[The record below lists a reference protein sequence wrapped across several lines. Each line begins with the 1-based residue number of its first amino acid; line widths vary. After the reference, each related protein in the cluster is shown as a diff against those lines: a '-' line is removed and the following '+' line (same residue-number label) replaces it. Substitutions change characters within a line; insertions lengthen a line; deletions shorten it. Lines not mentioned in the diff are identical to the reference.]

1 MLQTFEEDADVKLSD
16 QNMNKDNINKERKQ
30 HQEWRNLA
38 MYMDRY
44 KYYPP
49 QEAPRNHPPQES
61 SHQLLPNKDDLGE
74 CGDSPDFEKYF
85 TLSKKRRSRFN
96 EDKKI
101 YEQFFK
107 PHSKDG
113 GKLSRNGVGTFVE
126 LGAFD
131 GLQETNS
138 RFYEAC
144 LGWEGLLIEGNPSV
158 YEKLKGHRPWAHR
171 MSFAPSCQE
180 EGQTIQFVNLPM
192 TTVGVPGHAKAYNER
207 SSHHFVDVP
216 CGPLSPILS
225 DIFHTSGGHIDFF
238 SLDVEGAEKHWFWIL
253 LTLNK

>member
-1 MLQTFEEDADVKLSD
+1 MKDFLKIFPVFVIIVVAVPFSIVLNIDVIGHHDSQEEFTLTFEEDAHVKSSD
-16 QNMNKDNINKERKQ
+16 QNINKDINKERIQ
-30 HQEWRNLA
+30 RQEWRNLA

-44 KYYPP
+44 KYHSP
-49 QEAPRNHPPQES
+49 QEAPKNHPPQES
-61 SHQLLPNKDDLGE
+61 SQLLPNKDDLGE

-85 TLSKKRRSRFN
+85 TLDHTRRSNTN

-101 YEQFFK
+101 YERFFK
-107 PHSKDG
+107 PYTNDG

-131 GLQETNS
+131 GLHETNS

-158 YEKLKGHRPWAHR
+158 YERLKGHRPWAHR

-180 EGQTIQFVNLPM
+180 EGQTIQFVDLAVTNA
-192 TTVGVPGHAKAYNER
+192 GVPGHAKDYDGR
-207 SSHHFVDVP
+207 GS
-216 CGPLSPILS
+216 
-225 DIFHTSGGHIDFF
+225 
-238 SLDVEGAEKHWFWIL
+238 
-253 LTLNK
+253 